1 MAVLNRHT
9 YKKIEYYFYNY
20 FLLKNEAAEK
30 EEEII
35 KSQGSSKDI
44 LKLDWATNKNKTDI
58 TAAKAMRLCELQ
70 EKEKWLRV
78 IGAVIERYRDTE
90 KLKLI
95 EKKYFEG
102 LSEVQICTELHVER
116 RTYYIWRNEIVLFA
130 AIIAVQEGVL
140 KVA

>member
-1 MAVLNRHT
+1 MAVLNRRT

-20 FLLKNEAAEK
+20 FLLMRDVKEK
-30 EEEII
+30 REEII
-35 KSQGSSKDI
+35 SSQGSSKDV
-44 LKLDWATNKNKTDI
+44 LKFDGATNKTDI
-58 TAAKAMRLCELQ
+58 TAAKTMKLCELQ

-78 IGAVIERYRDTE
+78 IGAVLERYKNTE

-102 LSEVQICTELHVER
+102 LSEVQICTELHIER

>member
-1 MAVLNRHT
+1 MAVLNRRT

-20 FLLKNEAAEK
+20 FLLMRDVKEK
-30 EEEII
+30 REEII
-35 KSQGSSKDI
+35 SSQGSSKDV
-44 LKLDWATNKNKTDI
+44 LKFDGATNKTDI
-58 TAAKAMRLCELQ
+58 TVAKAIRLCELQ

-102 LSEVQICTELHVER
+102 LSEVQICTELHIER